1 MESARITRSIRIAVT
16 ALCLTACVLLV
27 ALWVR
32 SYWRYDFLAGPLGTT
47 RLILIVSCRGQFG
60 IGTAP
65 IEYLSEFGTGGAPK
79 LHSGP
84 SENMPSLTLRMRSF
98 LGIFYWHFRPL
109 KRENQ
114 FVVPFWLITLV
125 CVSITAAV
133 PLKQT
138 WRFSLRTLLIATTL
152 IAAGLGVVVAAM

>member
-1 MESARITRSIRIAVT
+1 MLKFLRIAVT
-16 ALCLTACVLLV
+16 AICLTACVLLV
-27 ALWVR
+27 AQWVR
-32 SYWRYDFLAGPLGTT
+32 SYWRYDILAGPLGTT
-47 RLILIVSCRGQFG
+47 RLIHIVSCRGQLG

-65 IEYLSEFGTGGAPK
+65 IELLSEFGTRGAPV

-98 LGIFYWHFRPL
+98 LGIFFWHFRPL
-109 KRENQ
+109 ERENQ
-114 FVVPFWLITLV
+114 IVVPFWLITLV

-133 PLKQT
+133 SLERT

-152 IAAGLGVVVAAM
+152 IAVGLGLVVYLSS